1 MPLFQESKRSVG
13 LYEDE
18 RCTIMDTVCADC
30 GISTPWELQYG
41 VPDDEG
47 GTKIVCEECAKKYGF
62 NLEFNLADN

>member
-1 MPLFQESKRSVG
+1 MPIFQEFKRSVE
-13 LYEDE
+13 LYEIE
-18 RCTIMDTVCADC
+18 RSPIMDTVCADC

-62 NLEFNLADN
+62 NING